1 MQLYESSFYSFVSA
15 EARNWLPEI
24 IVEERERNGKSEAAR
39 FLTRTRLDESESP
52 TSRLRNR
59 GFNCE
64 GGDCEELLLLFSFV
78 INTRDLLNVDI
89 RYFHIKYT
97 FNATFKYYNFK

>member
-1 MQLYESSFYSFVSA
+1 MA
-15 EARNWLPEI
+15 
-24 IVEERERNGKSEAAR
+24 
-39 FLTRTRLDESESP
+39 P

-78 INTRDLLNVDI
+78 IDTRDLFNVDL
-89 RYFHIKYT
+89 RHIDTWYLNNYT
-97 FNATFKYYNFK
+97 YIKFDIYLILQKSFLLNIYKFLLHFDVLLYKALFRNICF

>member
-24 IVEERERNGKSEAAR
+24 IVEEKERNGKSEAAR

-64 GGDCEELLLLFSFV
+64 GGDCEELLLPFSFV
-78 INTRDLLNVDI
+78 IDTRVLLDVDI
-89 RYFHIKYT
+89 KHLDIQIALTLRLNITIF
-97 FNATFKYYNFK
+97 